1 MKLYQSTLKNDF
13 GLITLTF
20 SDEGLHTLNLNENKE
35 NIIFELSKENQYLK
49 QLKEYFTGTR
59 KQFDLSLVLIATPFQ
74 RKVWEYIQ
82 QIPYGET
89 QTYNEVAQGIGH
101 PNAHRAVGNALHVNP
116 IPIVVPCHRVIR
128 SDGGLGG
135 FGLGIDVK
143 QKLLDFE
150 RQHL

>member
-1 MKLYQSTLKNDF
+1 MKFYQSTIKNDF
-13 GLITLTF
+13 GIITITF
-20 SDEGLHTLNLNENKE
+20 SDEGLHTIFLNKDNEN
-35 NIIFELSKENQYLK
+35 ILFELSKKNEYLM
-49 QLKEYFTGTR
+49 QLKEYFAGIR
-59 KQFDLSLVLIATPFQ
+59 KHFDLPLILIGTPFQ

-82 QIPYGET
+82 HIPYGET

-101 PNAHRAVGNALHVNP
+101 PNAQRAVGNALHVNP